1 MPLIKHKPESVTE
14 NPQDHPASSQP
25 PIENVLAEKAF
36 EPETKPYTGRKA
48 DSHMSKEDY
57 WRRKDERDLAKDPSI
72 RLSGV
77 LQALLGSVN
86 FGQYCTGTTSDEYLD
101 KIEMASLRLSKF
113 IKEKAQ

>member
-25 PIENVLAEKAF
+25 PIENVLAEKAS

-48 DSHMSKEDY
+48 DSSSMSKEE
-57 WRRKDERDLAKDPSI
+57 WANKDKRISLQ
-72 RLSGV
+72 GV